1 MERQKYTHLSAEDR
15 YQISALSRTAI
26 GINEIAR
33 RLGRSGSSISRELD
47 RNKGLRGYRPKQ
59 AHEKALVRRSAV
71 DKQLITAFGWAY
83 VEHLLRAEK
92 WSPEQIHGR
101 LTHLGWQDA
110 PSPEH
115 MYRHVYA
122 DLKAG
127 GNLRDCLRGR
137 KKYRKRYRSGQEC
150 RGRMPNRRDIDERDP
165 VIEKRERVGDF
176 EGDTVMGAKHQGAI
190 VTLVDRKSLLLQ
202 AKALPSKAAAGV
214 AEACISLLAKKPV
227 HTITFDNGTEFSQHE
242 YMASSMRTDIYFAK
256 PYSSW
261 QRGRNENTNGLLR
274 QYFPKKMPLH
284 EVQDEAV
291 QKAVAQLNSRPRKT
305 LGWKTPD
312 EVWADG

>member
-1 MERQKYTHLSAEDR
+1 MERQKYTHLTAEER
-15 YQISALSRTAI
+15 YQISALSHTDI
-26 GINEIAR
+26 GTNEIAR
-33 RLGRSGSSISRELD
+33 RLGRHRSSISRELA

-59 AHEKALVRRSAV
+59 ANEKAIDRRSAV
-71 DKQLITAFGWAY
+71 AKQVITAFGWSY
-83 VEHLLRAEK
+83 VEHLLRVEK

-101 LTHLGWQDA
+101 LTHLGWKDA
-110 PSPEH
+110 PSSEH
-115 MYRHVYA
+115 IYRRVYA

-127 GNLRDCLRGR
+127 GKLRDCLRGR
-137 KKYRKRYRSGQEC
+137 KKYRKRYGSGQEC

-202 AKALPSKAAAGV
+202 AKALPNKAAAGV

-242 YMASSMRTDIYFAK
+242 YMASSMGTDIYFAK

-274 QYFPKKMPLH
+274 EYFPKKMPLH
-284 EVQDEAV
+284 QVQDEAV
-291 QKAVAQLNSRPRKT
+291 QKAVSQLNNRPRKT
-305 LGWKTPD
+305 LGWKTPA
-312 EVWADG
+312 EVWSDG